1 MLTIGLIDY
10 LNTMP
15 FHYDLAERL
24 QDVDVHFERGVPS
37 QMNKGIRTGE
47 IDIAPISAIEA
58 ARYADEVVVL
68 PGLSIASLGAVR
80 TVLLFSWAA
89 DMRDLDGQSIAL
101 TDHSATSVELLKVL
115 CRERY
120 HIEPQFTVAK
130 QHLPSMLAAHQG
142 ALVIGDDALI
152 EGTLHRALIPPDV
165 AEEVFSQQSSGVS
178 PKNSELGTRNS
189 EQQSPVASRQSPD
202 LTTRNSEL
210 GTFHSV
216 LSTQHS
222 VLSTPYIFDLGDEWL
237 KMTGLPF
244 TFAVWAARRD
254 KAHELEAA
262 GVFDALYAST
272 EMGLREDSR
281 DKLADAYSARL
292 GLPTGVCR
300 RYLRDLRY
308 HLTDD
313 DLAGLR
319 LFLELALDG
328 FTWERLH
335 FWQREALAI

>member
-24 QDVDVHFERGVPS
+24 QDADVHFERGVPS
-37 QMNKGIRTGE
+37 QMNRGIRTGE

-58 ARYADEVVVL
+58 ARYADDVVVL

-120 HIEPQFTVAK
+120 HIEPQFTVTK
-130 QHLPSMLAAHQG
+130 QHLPSMLAAQQG
-142 ALVIGDDALI
+142 ALVIGDDALV
-152 EGTLHRALIPPDV
+152 EGTLHRALSKPVPSPNLSP
-165 AEEVFSQQSSGVS
+165 SQ
-178 PKNSELGTRNS
+178 LGG
-189 EQQSPVASRQSPD
+189 EQGWGLPYLYD
-202 LTTRNSEL
+202 LS
-210 GTFHSV
+210 
-216 LSTQHS
+216 
-222 VLSTPYIFDLGDEWL
+222 DEWL

-244 TFAVWAARRD
+244 TFSVWTARKDR
-254 KAHELEAA
+254 ARELEAA

-272 EMGLREDSR
+272 EVGLREDSR
-281 DKLADAYSARL
+281 EKLAAAYAARL
-292 GLPTGVCR
+292 GLPAGVCR

-328 FTWERLH
+328 FEWERLR
-335 FWQREALAI
+335 FWQHEPLAI